1 MGPQPS
7 PLAKLE
13 NPSGCVLNFKFGES
27 FVIQRFGRI
36 VLFLALFAL
45 ALCSTEL
52 ALAQAGLEKAT
63 VAYRK
68 VDGHEILADIYR
80 PRDKTVRPVIVYIHG
95 GALIMGNREWIRNW
109 RLLSFAQQ
117 NGFAVVAIDYRLA
130 PETKLPAIISDI
142 ESAFVWVG
150 GDGAKEFHLDPDRM
164 IVCGE
169 SAGGYLTLV
178 TGYRVNPK
186 PKALVVLFGYGELNA
201 DWYNKPNPYPG
212 YTDKKITAE
221 EAKRQSDGTAISD
234 AKLRKGDGGT
244 IYMYYRQNGLW
255 AQEVSGFNPDSL
267 ATKIAPYEP
276 VKNVTRDFPPTLLM
290 HGTMDT
296 DVPFDESLKMA
307 DQFKKHGVPY
317 ILLPID
323 KGEHALVGG
332 DRAQIEDAYNTMQEF
347 MLKYLG
353 AK

>member
-1 MGPQPS
+1 M
-7 PLAKLE
+7 
-13 NPSGCVLNFKFGES
+13 
-27 FVIQRFGRI
+27 IQRFGRI
-36 VLFLALFAL
+36 AMSFMLFAL
-45 ALCSTEL
+45 ALYTSEL
-52 ALAQAGLEKAT
+52 TLAQAGLQKNT

-68 VDGHEILADIYR
+68 VDGHQILADVYR
-80 PRDKTVRPVIVYIHG
+80 RGDKTARPVIVYIHG

-109 RLLSFAQQ
+109 RLLSFADQ

-130 PETKLPAIISDI
+130 PETKLPATIGDI
-142 ESAFVWVG
+142 EAAFNWLA
-150 GDGAKEFHLDPDRM
+150 GDGAKEFYLDPNRM

-201 DWYNKPNPYPG
+201 DWYTKPNPYPG
-212 YTDKKITAE
+212 YTAKKITPE
-221 EAKRQSDGTAISD
+221 DVKQQSDGTVISD
-234 AKLRKGDGGT
+234 GSLRKGDGGT
-244 IYMYYRQNGLW
+244 IYQYYRQNGLW
-255 AQEVSGFNPDSL
+255 PQEVSGFNPDSL
-267 ATKIAPYEP
+267 AREIAPYEP
-276 VKNVTRDFPPTLLM
+276 VKNVTREFPSTFWM

-296 DVPFDESLKMA
+296 DVPFEESLKMA

-317 ILLPID
+317 ILIPID
-323 KGEHALVGG
+323 KGEHAFVGG
-332 DRAQIEDAYNTMQEF
+332 DRAQIEDAYNAMQEF